1 MSVEPGLSYW
11 GKHRLTVFQKRL
23 LRQAVQPQQDQPTGN
38 RRTAQT
44 GGSRY
49 EHEGDQ
55 NKDNE
60 MWQEL
65 RKKILNILL
74 GTAEGNRPLEEPDVE
89 SINIKTDL
97 PQIRE
102 EGVNWIDMA

>member
-1 MSVEPGLSYW
+1 LVTNTEENIAARSSRTGCLEKQFSLSSTN
-11 GKHRLTVFQKRL
+11 RLET
-23 LRQAVQPQQDQPTGN
+23 AE
-38 RRTAQT
+38 TAQT

-65 RKKILNILL
+65 RGKILNVLL
-74 GTAEGNRPLEEPDVE
+74 GTAEGKRPLGRTRRR
-89 SINIKTDL
+89 KY
-97 PQIRE
+97 
-102 EGVNWIDMA
+102 